1 MTTGDP
7 FGLVGQVIDG
17 QFRIDRFIG
26 EGGFSIVYRGFHLGL
41 EEPVAIKCLKLP
53 STLGSAIVENFVR
66 RFRDESRLHYRLS
79 QGHLH
84 IVRSIASGTTL
95 APAMLALVPY
105 MVLEWLDG
113 KSLAQDFAAR
123 RAAGKRGRTLSETIA
138 MLDPAIDAVAYA
150 HAQGVVHRDMN
161 PGNLYLAETR
171 HGPTLKVLDFGVAK
185 IFSDHALS
193 MGPRVQTV
201 GQIRIFSPAYGAPE
215 QFDDRLGQVGPW
227 SDVYAIALVLLE
239 ALRDQCVMEG
249 NHIGDFALQAIDPTR
264 RPTPR
269 ALGLQVS
276 DRIEDVFSRA
286 VAVHPQ
292 QRFQD
297 AGELWGSVKAAM
309 LEEGELTRR
318 APAIQPAN
326 INPYMPANIQT
337 ATGRAMPLLEHVEVV
352 QPARAPTTNPARQR
366 TLMMSTTPVPPGPP
380 PPSSQ
385 GPATLEDPTL
395 MAPRIAGSQA
405 SHAGPTHP
413 APPPAMEVSHRPTAA
428 LAMLAQ
434 LRNADPASVKK
445 FTYADDD
452 EMTSIMLR
460 ESDISIASRRPPV
473 APPVAPAVARGTP
486 TKREASRTPS
496 LSDTPAAE
504 MPPPPVTSNVPRG
517 APAQKAKQPNRTLI
531 MEPVPQK
538 VQQLNQ
544 SPVAQSMQAPPQGY
558 VPPAASYAP
567 ARPQAFAASLEPQF
581 NDPPVVPRSRGPLWI
596 ALGIATVLGLLGAGL
611 LIGWAIRQ
619 RSSSHPRAA
628 AAPSPPPTQATAV
641 PAVTQQ
647 ATTPVA
653 PPTPAPPTL
662 APPTLAPPTLAPPTP
677 APPTPAR
684 TAVPPTTVA
693 APGTAEPMF
702 NAAAARRALA
712 EKNAILAS
720 CKQHGLTGPGT
731 IQVTFSPEG
740 TVSGA
745 SIPGPPYAGTAA
757 ASCVI
762 SRFRTAKIAA
772 FSGSPQTISYG
783 FNVPK

>member
-1 MTTGDP
+1 
-7 FGLVGQVIDG
+7 VGQVIDG

-26 EGGFSIVYRGFHLGL
+26 EGGFSVVYRGFHLGL
-41 EEPVAIKCLKLP
+41 EEPIAIKCLKLP

-84 IVRSIASGTTL
+84 IVRSIASGTTM

-113 KSLAQDFAAR
+113 KSLAQDFAER
-123 RAAGKRGRTLSETIA
+123 RTAGKRGRTLSETIA

-193 MGPRVQTV
+193 MGPRAQTV

-215 QFDDRLGQVGPW
+215 QFDDRLGPVGPW

-249 NHIGDFALQAIDPTR
+249 DHIGDFALQAVDPTR

-276 DRIEDVFSRA
+276 SRVEEVFRRA
-286 VAVHPQ
+286 LAVHPQ

-297 AGELWGSVKAAM
+297 AGQLWGSLKAAT
-309 LEEGELTRR
+309 LEEDELTLRKTA
-318 APAIQPAN
+318 APPTN
-326 INPYMPANIQT
+326 VNLYMPANVQT
-337 ATGRAMPLLEHVEVV
+337 ATGRALPQLENVV
-352 QPARAPTTNPARQR
+352 IAQAPRTPPPNAARQR
-366 TLMMSTTPVPPGPP
+366 TLMMSTTPVPP
-380 PPSSQ
+380 PPSSG
-385 GPATLEDPTL
+385 GPPTLEDPTL
-395 MAPRIAGSQA
+395 MAPRGAGVLT

-413 APPPAMEVSHRPTAA
+413 APPPEMDASHRSTTA

-434 LRNADPASVKK
+434 LRSQDPASVKK
-445 FTYADDD
+445 LTYTDDD

-460 ESDISIASRRPPV
+460 ESDISIASPRPPA
-473 APPVAPAVARGTP
+473 APNAPAVRNA
-486 TKREASRTPS
+486 ARTPS
-496 LSDTPAAE
+496 LSDSPAAD
-504 MPPPPVTSNVPRG
+504 MPPPPVQSSAPRKAPTPPVNAQGGDVAQALQRAASRASQPALAPFAPPAGEQPVG
-517 APAQKAKQPNRTLI
+517 AATPPNRTL
-531 MEPVPQK
+531 V
-538 VQQLNQ
+538 
-544 SPVAQSMQAPPQGY
+544 MQA
-558 VPPAASYAP
+558 VPPPPVFAP
-567 ARPQAFAASLEPQF
+567 AFPAPL
-581 NDPPVVPRSRGPLWI
+581 NDAPEVPRSRGPMLV
-596 ALGIATVLGLLGAGL
+596 ALGIVGMLGLLGAGL
-611 LIGWAIRQ
+611 FVGWAVR
-619 RSSSHPRAA
+619 RVSTSHSGAAPDRSPRVAASATPSSSAATPSVATALSSAPTATAPPVQQPEATAAPAVTPQATAPPQAPTLLAPTPRAVDLPQAA
-628 AAPSPPPTQATAV
+628 AAPATS
-641 PAVTQQ
+641 
-647 ATTPVA
+647 
-653 PPTPAPPTL
+653 
-662 APPTLAPPTLAPPTP
+662 
-677 APPTPAR
+677 
-684 TAVPPTTVA
+684 
-693 APGTAEPMF
+693 EPKF
-702 NAAAARRALA
+702 NATAARRALA

-720 CKQHGLTGPGT
+720 CKQHGVTGPGT
-731 IQVTFSPEG
+731 IQVTFSPG
-740 TVSGA
+740 GAVSGA
-745 SIPGPPYAGTAA
+745 NIPGPPYAGTAA

-762 SRFRTAKIAA
+762 SRFRTAKIGA